1 MIATIATATTIA
13 MISPVLIDF
22 DGSFDAGLDGEDVL
36 AAALEV
42 PSTRREVVPL
52 VTTVEVPVGTN
63 VDESNVEEVCE
74 IVACSFLVDCSQIFQ
89 TLLTADKDVIVAA
102 NGTPFSMHLTPSPEM

>member
-13 MISPVLIDF
+13 MITPVLIDF
-22 DGSFDAGLDGEDVL
+22 DGSFDAGLEGEDVL

-52 VTTVEVPVGTN
+52 LTTVDVPVGMN
-63 VDESNVEEVCE
+63 VDESGVVDVCE
-74 IVACSFLVDCSQIFQ
+74 IVA
-89 TLLTADKDVIVAA
+89 AGKDVIVAA
-102 NGTPFSMHLTPSPEM
+102 NGTPFSMHFTPSPEM